1 LKKSKFMRLPR
12 FETEKDI
19 FGSTLRI
26 GDKFLF
32 GLSLVSQTEKKNVDD
47 EITYLEVTDK
57 PSKSNVVYTYRITTM
72 KEG

>member
-1 LKKSKFMRLPR
+1 MRKSKFMRLPK
-12 FETEKDI
+12 FESEEEI
-19 FGSTLRI
+19 YGSTLRI

-32 GLSLVSQTEKKNVDD
+32 GKNLVAQTEKKNVGD

-57 PSKSNVVYTYRITTM
+57 PSKKNVVYTYIITTM